1 MKIVRW
7 MGVFLGTLLL
17 SALLAGGALAAEG
30 EIQVTP
36 GVPVEVEKDVLN
48 TNSGVSF
55 SLTAQAGQTIA
66 VEVSGLVPYG
76 EFDEYLSLT
85 WADSSY
91 LIEDDGTYYFHV
103 PQSGVQSW
111 KLRLGNLINE
121 GTVRFVVSLL
131 PGSAEEPNDTLETAT
146 PLSLGTDQTFT
157 VDGWGDEDWFTF
169 EAAPEAGESANY
181 TLRLLDF
188 QTDYSDELVYDVYAP
203 DGSVVSQG
211 TEVNFRHTAQLACTQ
226 QGRYAVRVYTT
237 NRMQISRN
245 PLRIRV
251 DEGGLDPYEP
261 NDTWRSAAPI
271 TPGETVQLILSNRRD
286 QDWFSFTV
294 PEGGMTMALDMEK
307 GITYSLYDGA
317 SLAQGEK
324 GYLTD
329 SAKYHFTVPGTYY
342 LCLAA
347 APDSNVSEEL
357 RTMTLTITKDRD
369 VEPNDTRKA
378 AVPVY
383 EGIPQT
389 FCISA
394 ANDCDWFRLEV
405 PEDAARL
412 MLEVENAGSN
422 HECALYREK
431 DFLLNGENAAP
442 FWEKDGY
449 SWPNAPF
456 SIPVQGGGVYYLKF
470 SWRRYSSALP
480 ERDMQFRFAFAG
492 ENCSGHT
499 TLETALTG
507 VPGQWM
513 EFGGG
518 YDAQSGEVYTY
529 VDLGYL
535 SAGAI
540 LAVETDHHRE
550 DLANLY
556 QLHYESFLVD
566 ASGSRHY
573 SFDYAHDC
581 TQITAYGH
589 YYLRL
594 NGGMLDEN
602 GAHIASRVR
611 YFVST
616 EFVDTDKM
624 SIAAPDSIT
633 MTVGEKTFVE
643 VSGSPENS
651 RWYVDSISLQDE
663 DSCTYDR
670 ATGYLT
676 AKSTG
681 QGTLVV
687 SLRNWDTGEEITKT
701 IPVTVV
707 SPVPTTSITITGA
720 PDTLALGQAVR
731 LEAVLSEG
739 ATEPVYWKSSDPK
752 VLHVSGKG
760 RVTAVGL
767 GTAEIY
773 ASASGCLKT
782 ISITVTGAA
791 APPESLVSGVKLS
804 EYAMTLYCKEPGKA
818 LTATVLPQGV
828 DAAVTWRS
836 SNSAVAKVDQEG
848 VVTPV
853 APGVA
858 VITAGAGDYQTG
870 CIVTV
875 LPARERVTGV
885 EITDAPKTV
894 PLHGGAVLTAT
905 ISPEKATTQTVTW
918 TSSAPDVAAVSR
930 TGIVTALSVGETT
943 ITVTTVDGGFT
954 DQITITVTAAP
965 QMGDVNLDGYVDS
978 GDAMLC
984 LRAAVGAYTVPEA
997 MRRYA
1002 DVNHDGLVDAGDA
1015 VRILRYDAGLLEN
1028 VERQ

>member
-36 GVPVEVEKDVLN
+36 GVPVEVEKDVLDIN
-48 TNSGVSF
+48 PGVSF

-66 VEVSGLVPYG
+66 VEVSGLEMSDAFPR
-76 EFDEYLSLT
+76 EYLLAT
-85 WADSSY
+85 WAGTHYDIEHNGTFY
-91 LIEDDGTYYFHV
+91 LHV
-103 PQSGVQSW
+103 LQSGVQSW
-111 KLRLGNLINE
+111 KLRLGNLTNE
-121 GTVRFVVSLL
+121 GTVRFVVTLL
-131 PGSAEEPNDTLETAT
+131 PGSAEELNDTLETAT

-157 VDGWGDEDWFTF
+157 VDGLGDEDWFTF
-169 EAAPEAGESANY
+169 EAAPEAGKTANY

-203 DGSVVSQG
+203 DGSVVSRG

-226 QGRYAVRVYTT
+226 QGRYAVRVYTMEKT
-237 NRMQISRN
+237 RVSRN

-261 NDTWRSAAPI
+261 NDTWQTAAPI
-271 TPGETVQLILSNRRD
+271 TSGEPIPYVLSNTAD
-286 QDWFSFTV
+286 QDWFCFTV
-294 PEGGMTMALDMEK
+294 PEGGMTMELHVEN
-307 GITYSLYDGA
+307 TTVVCLYDGA
-317 SLAQGEK
+317 TLAQGSVDALYYFSS
-324 GYLTD
+324 GGTLR
-329 SAKYHFTVPGTYY
+329 YHFSKAGAYY
-342 LCLAA
+342 LQFSTRSGNTSEAVRTFTLALEQD
-347 APDSNVSEEL
+347 PDA
-357 RTMTLTITKDRD
+357 
-369 VEPNDTRKA
+369 EPNDTWKTA
-378 AVPVY
+378 TPLYDGVAQKLVL
-383 EGIPQT
+383 
-389 FCISA
+389 SA
-394 ANDCDWFRLEV
+394 FNDEDWFRLEV
-405 PEDAARL
+405 PEGTQTLLIGAFSEDRC
-412 MLEVENAGSN
+412 
-422 HECALYREK
+422 HFALYREK
-431 DFLLNGENAAP
+431 DFLYHGDDANP
-442 FWEKDGY
+442 VTSDSFWENEERPLAVSVAEPGAY
-449 SWPNAPF
+449 L
-456 SIPVQGGGVYYLKF
+456 LKF
-470 SWRRYSSALP
+470 SPYYNDTFPSITILFRCLEQSFDDHATLDTALP
-480 ERDMQFRFAFAG
+480 G
-492 ENCSGHT
+492 E
-499 TLETALTG
+499 
-507 VPGQWM
+507 PGKWM
-513 EFGGG
+513 DCFG
-518 YDAQSGEVYTY
+518 DTY
-529 VDLGYL
+529 IIDLGQL
-535 SAGAI
+535 PEGAI
-540 LAVETDHHRE
+540 VNVEWDEYEARNIWSGGILRDDGEFVSGLNPAHTHTSGLA
-550 DLANLY
+550 A
-556 QLHYESFLVD
+556 
-566 ASGSRHY
+566 
-573 SFDYAHDC
+573 
-581 TQITAYGH
+581 GH
-589 YYLRL
+589 YYLYFPGIETL
-594 NGGMLDEN
+594 NQDGEYTT
-602 GAHIASRVR
+602 SRVR
-611 YFVST
+611 YFVGT

-624 SIAAPDSIT
+624 SITAPDSIT

-651 RWYVDSISLQDE
+651 RWYVDWISLQNKG
-663 DSCTYDR
+663 SCTYDR

-676 AKSTG
+676 AKSAG
-681 QGTLVV
+681 EGTLEIC
-687 SLRNWDTGEEITKT
+687 LRNWDTSQQIFKT
-701 IPVTVV
+701 IPVTVTQTP
-707 SPVPTTSITITGA
+707 SYIPTTSITITGA
-720 PDTLALGQAVR
+720 PDTLPLGQAVQ

-739 ATEPVYWKSSDPK
+739 AMEPVYWKSSDPK

-760 RVTAVGL
+760 RVTAVGI
-767 GTAEIY
+767 GEAEIT
-773 ASASGCLKT
+773 AATASGCLET
-782 ISITVTGAA
+782 ISISVTEAA

-853 APGVA
+853 ASGVA

-885 EITDAPKTV
+885 EITDAPETV
-894 PLHGGAVLTAT
+894 PLHGEAVLTAT
-905 ISPEKATTQTVTW
+905 IYPENATTQTVTW
-918 TSSAPDVAAVSR
+918 TSSDPDVAAVSR

-997 MRRYA
+997 MRPYA

-1028 VERQ
+1028 VELQ

>member
-30 EIQVTP
+30 KIQVTP

-111 KLRLGNLINE
+111 KLWLGNLMSE
-121 GTVRFVVSLL
+121 GTVRFVVTLL
-131 PGSAEEPNDTLETAT
+131 PGSAEEPNGTLETAT
-146 PLSLGTDQTFT
+146 RLSLGTDQTFT

-169 EAAPEAGESANY
+169 EAAPEAGETANY

-203 DGSVVSQG
+203 DGSVVSRG
-211 TEVNFRHTAQLACTQ
+211 TGVNFRHAAQLACTQ
-226 QGRYAVRVYTT
+226 QGRYAIRVYT
-237 NRMQISRN
+237 NEGMQISRN

-261 NDTWRSAAPI
+261 NDTWQTAAPI

-286 QDWFSFTV
+286 RDWFSFTV

-329 SAKYHFTVPGTYY
+329 SVKYHFTVPGTYY

-347 APDSNVSEEL
+347 APNSNVSEEL
-357 RTMTLTITKDRD
+357 RTMTLTLTKDRD

-394 ANDCDWFRLEV
+394 PNDCDWFRLEV

-412 MLEVENAGSN
+412 MLEVENAGSD

-470 SWRRYSSALP
+470 SWSRYSSELP

-518 YDAQSGEVYTY
+518 YGAQSDPLYTY

-535 SAGAI
+535 SVGAI
-540 LAVETDHHRE
+540 VAVETDHHGE
-550 DLANLY
+550 YLGSLY
-556 QLHYESFLVD
+556 QSPYESALVD
-566 ASGSRHY
+566 ASGSRRY
-573 SFDYAHDC
+573 SLDYAHAY

-589 YYLRL
+589 YYLQL

-602 GAHIASRVR
+602 GAYITSRVR
-611 YFVST
+611 YFVGT

-651 RWYVDSISLQDE
+651 RWYVNSISLQDE

-670 ATGYLT
+670 TTGCLTAEATG
-676 AKSTG
+676 K
-681 QGTLVV
+681 GTLVV
-687 SLRNWDTGEEITKT
+687 RLHWDTGEEITKT

-707 SPVPTTSITITGA
+707 DTVPTDSITITGA
-720 PDTLALGQAVR
+720 PDTLPLGKAAQ

-739 ATEPVYWKSSDPK
+739 ATEPVDWKSSDPK

-773 ASASGCLKT
+773 ASTSGCLET
-782 ISITVTGAA
+782 ISISVTEAA

-804 EYAMTLYCKEPGKA
+804 EYAMTLYCKEPGKT

-836 SNSAVAKVDQEG
+836 SNSAVAAVDQEG

-853 APGVA
+853 ASGVA

-894 PLHGGAVLTAT
+894 PLHGEAVLMAT
-905 ISPEKATTQTVTW
+905 IYPEDATTQTVTW
-918 TSSAPDVAAVSR
+918 TSSDPDVAAVSR

-943 ITVTTVDGGFT
+943 ISVTTVDGGFT

-997 MRRYA
+997 TRPYA

-1015 VRILRYDAGLLEN
+1015 VRILRYDAGLLDD
-1028 VERQ
+1028 VELR

>member
-66 VEVSGLVPYG
+66 VEVSGLDAY
-76 EFDEYLSLT
+76 EYLYVT
-85 WADSSY
+85 WADLSY
-91 LIEDDGTYYFHV
+91 RAEGNGTYYLHV
-103 PQSGVQSW
+103 PQSGVQNW
-111 KLRLGNLINE
+111 KLRLDRLMNE
-121 GTVRFVVSLL
+121 GTVRFVFKLL
-131 PGSAEEPNDTLETAT
+131 RGSAEEPNDTLETAT
-146 PLSLGTDQTFT
+146 RLSLGTDQTFT
-157 VDGWGDEDWFTF
+157 VDGLGDEDWFTF
-169 EAAPEAGESANY
+169 EAAPEAGETANY

-188 QTDYSDELVYDVYAP
+188 QTDYSDKLVYDVYAP
-203 DGSVVSQG
+203 DGSVVSRG
-211 TEVNFRHTAQLACTQ
+211 TEVNIRHTAQLACTQ

-261 NDTWRSAAPI
+261 NDTWQTAAPI

-294 PEGGMTMALDMEK
+294 PEGCMTMALDMEM

-347 APDSNVSEEL
+347 APGSNVSEEL
-357 RTMTLTITKDRD
+357 RTMTLTLTRDRD

-378 AVPVY
+378 AAPVY
-383 EGIPQT
+383 EDIPQT

-394 ANDCDWFRLEV
+394 PNDCDWFRLEV

-422 HECALYREK
+422 LECALYREK

-442 FWEKDGY
+442 FWETDGY
-449 SWPNAPF
+449 SWRAL

-470 SWRRYSSALP
+470 SWSRYSSALP
-480 ERDMQFRFAFAG
+480 EGDIQFRFAFAG

-518 YDAQSGEVYTY
+518 YDAQSEQVYTY

-535 SAGAI
+535 PVGAI
-540 LAVETDHHRE
+540 VAVETDHHRE
-550 DLANLY
+550 NLGSLY
-556 QLHYESFLVD
+556 QPPYESTLVN
-566 ASGSRHY
+566 ASGSRRY
-573 SFDYAHDC
+573 LFDYAHDY
-581 TQITAYGH
+581 TQITAGGH
-589 YYLRL
+589 YYLQL

-602 GAHIASRVR
+602 GAYITSRMR
-611 YFVST
+611 YFVGT

-633 MTVGEKTFVE
+633 MSVGEKTFVE

-651 RWYVDSISLQDE
+651 RWYVDSIYLQNE
-663 DSCTYDR
+663 DSCTYDS

-676 AKSTG
+676 AKSAG
-681 QGTLVV
+681 EGILVV
-687 SLRNWDTGEEITKT
+687 CLRNWGTSQQIFKT
-701 IPVTVV
+701 IPVTVTQTP
-707 SPVPTTSITITGA
+707 SYIPTTSLVITGA
-720 PDTLALGQAVR
+720 PDTLPLGQAVQ

-739 ATEPVYWKSSDPK
+739 ATEPVDWKSSDPK
-752 VLHVSGKG
+752 VLYVSGKG
-760 RVTAVGL
+760 RVTAVGI
-767 GTAEIY
+767 GEAEIT
-773 ASASGCLKT
+773 AATASGYSKT
-782 ISITVTGAA
+782 VSITVTEAA

-828 DAAVTWRS
+828 DAVVTWRS

-894 PLHGGAVLTAT
+894 PLHGEAVLTAT

-943 ITVTTVDGGFT
+943 ISVTTVDGGFT
-954 DQITITVTAAP
+954 DTITITVTAAP

-997 MRRYA
+997 MQHYA

>member
-17 SALLAGGALAAEG
+17 SALLAGGALAAE
-30 EIQVTP
+30 VTP
-36 GVPVEVEKDVLN
+36 GEVIEVEKNALYN
-48 TNSGVSF
+48 YPGVSF

-76 EFDEYLSLT
+76 EFAEYLSLT

-91 LIEDDGTYYFHV
+91 HIEDNGTFYLHV
-103 PQSGVQSW
+103 PRSGVQVW
-111 KLRLGNLINE
+111 KLQLRSQTNE
-121 GTVRFVVSLL
+121 GTVRFVVTLL
-131 PGSAEEPNDTLETAT
+131 PGSAEELNDTLETAT
-146 PLSLGTDQTFT
+146 RLSLGTDQTFT
-157 VDGWGDEDWFTF
+157 VDGLGDEDWFTF
-169 EAAPEAGESANY
+169 EAAPEAGETANY

-226 QGRYAVRVYTT
+226 QGRYAIRVYTMWGT
-237 NRMQISRN
+237 RVSRN

-261 NDTWRSAAPI
+261 NDTWQTAAPI
-271 TPGETVQLILSNRRD
+271 TPGETVQLILSNRSDR
-286 QDWFSFTV
+286 DWFSFTV

-347 APDSNVSEEL
+347 APGSNVSEEL
-357 RTMTLTITKDRD
+357 RTMTLTLTKDRD

-394 ANDCDWFRLEV
+394 PNDCDWFRLEV

-470 SWRRYSSALP
+470 SWSRYSSAPP
-480 ERDMQFRFAFAG
+480 EGDIQFRFAFAG

-518 YDAQSGEVYTY
+518 YDVQSGQVYTY

-535 SAGAI
+535 PAGAI
-540 LAVETDHHRE
+540 VAVETDHHRE
-550 DLANLY
+550 NLGSLY
-556 QLHYESFLVD
+556 QSPYESALVD
-566 ASGSRHY
+566 ASGSRRY
-573 SFDYAHDC
+573 SLDYAHDY
-581 TQITAYGH
+581 TQITAGGH
-589 YYLRL
+589 YYLQL

-602 GAHIASRVR
+602 GAYITSRMR
-611 YFVST
+611 YFVGT

-651 RWYVDSISLQDE
+651 RWYVVSISLQNADG
-663 DSCTYDR
+663 CTYHS

-676 AKSTG
+676 AESTG
-681 QGTLVV
+681 EGTLVIC
-687 SLRNWDTGEEITKT
+687 LRNWDTGEDITKT

-707 SPVPTTSITITGA
+707 DFIPTDSITITGA
-720 PDTLALGQAVR
+720 PDTLPLGQAVQ

-739 ATEPVYWKSSDPK
+739 ATEPVDWKSSDPK

-760 RVTAVGL
+760 RVTAVGI
-767 GTAEIY
+767 GEAEIT
-773 ASASGCLKT
+773 AATASGYSKT
-782 ISITVTGAA
+782 VSITVTEAA

-828 DAAVTWRS
+828 DAAVTWHS
-836 SNSAVAKVDQEG
+836 SNSAVAAVDQKG

-853 APGVA
+853 ASGVA

-885 EITDAPKTV
+885 EITDAPETV
-894 PLHGGAVLTAT
+894 PLHGEAVLMAT
-905 ISPEKATTQTVTW
+905 IYPEDATTQTVTW
-918 TSSAPDVAAVSR
+918 TSSDPDVAAVSR

-954 DQITITVTAAP
+954 DTITITVTAAP

-997 MRRYA
+997 MRPYA

-1028 VERQ
+1028 VELQ

>member
-36 GVPVEVEKDVLN
+36 GVPVEVEKDVLY
-48 TNSGVSF
+48 TYSGVSF

-66 VEVSGLVPYG
+66 VEASGLEGV
-76 EFDEYLSLT
+76 EYLTLIRENIYYNI
-85 WADSSY
+85 DRKDILY
-91 LIEDDGTYYFHV
+91 LHV

-111 KLRLGNLINE
+111 NLRLGNLTNE
-121 GTVRFVVSLL
+121 GTVRFVVTLL
-131 PGSAEEPNDTLETAT
+131 PGSAEELNDTLETAT
-146 PLSLGTDQTFT
+146 RLSLGTDQTFT

-169 EAAPEAGESANY
+169 EAAPETGEIANY

-188 QTDYSDELVYDVYAP
+188 QTDYSDELVYEVYAP
-203 DGSVVSQG
+203 DGSVVSRG

-357 RTMTLTITKDRD
+357 RTMTLTLTRDRD

-378 AVPVY
+378 AAPVY

-389 FCISA
+389 FSISA
-394 ANDCDWFRLEV
+394 LNDCDWFRLEV

-449 SWPNAPF
+449 SWPDGAL

-470 SWRRYSSALP
+470 SCSSLGAVPP
-480 ERDMQFRFAFAG
+480 ERDIQFRFAFAG
-492 ENCSGHT
+492 ENYSGHT

-535 SAGAI
+535 PASAI
-540 LAVETDHHRE
+540 VNIQVDR
-550 DLANLY
+550 N
-556 QLHYESFLVD
+556 ESN
-566 ASGSRHY
+566 SYGSHLLRGDSKDSCY
-573 SFDYAHDC
+573 FFS
-581 TQITAYGH
+581 QAYGSFEVEVADR
-589 YYLRL
+589 YYLEL
-594 NGGMLDEN
+594 YGGGMLDEN
-602 GAHIASRVR
+602 GAYITSRVR
-611 YFVST
+611 YFVGT

-651 RWYVDSISLQDE
+651 RWHVDSISLQNAGG
-663 DSCTYDR
+663 CTYDR

-676 AKSTG
+676 AKSAG
-681 QGTLVV
+681 KGTLVV
-687 SLRNWDTGEEITKT
+687 RLHWDTSEDITKT

-707 SPVPTTSITITGA
+707 DFIPTDSITITGA
-720 PDTLALGQAVR
+720 PDKLPLGQAAQ

-752 VLHVSGKG
+752 VLYVSGKG

-773 ASASGCLKT
+773 AATASGCLKT
-782 ISITVTGAA
+782 ISISVTEAA

-853 APGVA
+853 ASGVA

-905 ISPEKATTQTVTW
+905 IYPENATTQTVTW

-954 DQITITVTAAP
+954 DTITITVTAAP

-997 MRRYA
+997 MQPYA
-1002 DVNHDGLVDAGDA
+1002 DVNRDGLVDAGDA
-1015 VRILRYDAGLLEN
+1015 VRILRYDAGLLDD
-1028 VERQ
+1028 VELR

>member
-36 GVPVEVEKDVLN
+36 GVPVEVEKDVLY
-48 TNSGVSF
+48 TYSGVSF

-66 VEVSGLVPYG
+66 VEASGLEGV
-76 EFDEYLSLT
+76 EYLTLIRENIYYNI
-85 WADSSY
+85 DRKDILY
-91 LIEDDGTYYFHV
+91 LHV

-111 KLRLGNLINE
+111 NLRLGNLTNE
-121 GTVRFVVSLL
+121 GTVRFVFKLL
-131 PGSAEEPNDTLETAT
+131 PGCAEELNDTLETAT
-146 PLSLGTDQTFT
+146 RLSLGTDQTFT

-169 EAAPEAGESANY
+169 EAAPEAGETANY

-188 QTDYSDELVYDVYAP
+188 QTDYSDKLVYDVYAP
-203 DGSVVSQG
+203 DGSVVSRG

-347 APDSNVSEEL
+347 APNSNVSEEL
-357 RTMTLTITKDRD
+357 RTMTLTLTRDRD

-378 AVPVY
+378 AAPVY

-394 ANDCDWFRLEV
+394 PNDCDWFRLEV
-405 PEDAARL
+405 PEGAAQL

-442 FWEKDGY
+442 FWEKDIY
-449 SWPNAPF
+449 NWPNGAL

-470 SWRRYSSALP
+470 SWSHYSFAPP
-480 ERDMQFRFAFAG
+480 ERDIQFRFAFAG
-492 ENCSGHT
+492 ESCSGHT

-518 YDAQSGEVYTY
+518 YDAQSEQVYTY

-535 SAGAI
+535 PAGAI
-540 LAVETDHHRE
+540 VNIQVDR
-550 DLANLY
+550 N
-556 QLHYESFLVD
+556 ESN
-566 ASGSRHY
+566 SYGSHLLRGDSKDSCY
-573 SFDYAHDC
+573 FFS
-581 TQITAYGH
+581 QAYGSFEVEVADR
-589 YYLRL
+589 YYLEL
-594 NGGMLDEN
+594 YGGGMLDEN
-602 GAHIASRVR
+602 GAYIASRVR
-611 YFVST
+611 YFVGT
-616 EFVDTDKM
+616 EFVDTDK
-624 SIAAPDSIT
+624 ITITAPDSIT

-643 VSGSPENS
+643 ASGSPENS
-651 RWYVDSISLQDE
+651 RWYVNSIYLQDE

-670 ATGYLT
+670 TTGYLT
-676 AKSTG
+676 AKSAG
-681 QGTLVV
+681 EGTLVIC
-687 SLRNWDTGEEITKT
+687 LRNWDTSQQIFKT

-707 SPVPTTSITITGA
+707 SPVPTDSITITGA
-720 PDTLALGQAVR
+720 PDTLPLGQAVQ

-739 ATEPVYWKSSDPK
+739 ATEPVDWKSSDPK
-752 VLHVSGKG
+752 VLYVSGKG

-773 ASASGCLKT
+773 ASTSGCLET
-782 ISITVTGAA
+782 ISISVTEAA

-828 DAAVTWRS
+828 DAVVTWRS

-853 APGVA
+853 ASGVA

-885 EITDAPKTV
+885 KITDAPETV
-894 PLHGGAVLTAT
+894 PLHGDAVLTAT
-905 ISPEKATTQTVTW
+905 IYPENATTQTVTW

-954 DQITITVTAAP
+954 DQIIITVTAAP

-997 MRRYA
+997 TRPYA

-1028 VERQ
+1028 VELQ

>member
-36 GVPVEVEKDVLN
+36 GVPVEVEKDALD
-48 TNSGVSF
+48 TYSGVSF

-66 VEVSGLVPYG
+66 VEASGLEGV
-76 EFDEYLSLT
+76 EYLTLIRENIYYNI
-85 WADSSY
+85 DRKDIFY
-91 LIEDDGTYYFHV
+91 LHV
-103 PQSGVQSW
+103 PRPGVQSW
-111 KLRLGNLINE
+111 KLRLGNLTNE
-121 GTVRFVVSLL
+121 GTVRFVVTLL

-146 PLSLGTDQTFT
+146 RLSLGTDQTFT

-169 EAAPEAGESANY
+169 EAAPKAGETANY

-188 QTDYSDELVYDVYAP
+188 QTDYSDELVYNVYAP
-203 DGSVVSQG
+203 DGSVVSRG
-211 TEVNFRHTAQLACTQ
+211 TEVNFRHMAQLACTQ

-261 NDTWRSAAPI
+261 NDTWQTAAPI
-271 TPGETVQLILSNRRD
+271 TSGEPIPYVLSNTAD

-294 PEGGMTMALDMEK
+294 PEGSMTMALDMEK

-347 APDSNVSEEL
+347 APGSNVSEEL
-357 RTMTLTITKDRD
+357 RTMTLTLTRDRD
-369 VEPNDTRKA
+369 VEPNDTRKTA
-378 AVPVY
+378 APVF

-394 ANDCDWFRLEV
+394 PNDCDWFRLEV

-412 MLEVENAGSN
+412 MLEVENASSN
-422 HECALYREK
+422 LECALYREK

-442 FWEKDGY
+442 YWEKDGY
-449 SWPNAPF
+449 SWPNEPF
-456 SIPVQGGGVYYLKF
+456 SIPMQGGGVYYLKF
-470 SWRRYSSALP
+470 SWSRYSSALP
-480 ERDMQFRFAFAG
+480 ERDIQFRFAFAG
-492 ENCSGHT
+492 ESCSGHT

-518 YDAQSGEVYTY
+518 YDAQSERVYTY

-540 LAVETDHHRE
+540 VNIQVDRNESNSYGGA
-550 DLANLY
+550 DLLRGDSKDSCYFFIQA
-556 QLHYESFLVD
+556 YESFEVEVAD
-566 ASGSRHY
+566 R
-573 SFDYAHDC
+573 
-581 TQITAYGH
+581 
-589 YYLRL
+589 YYLKL
-594 NGGMLDEN
+594 CGGGMLDEN
-602 GAHIASRVR
+602 GEVVPARVR
-611 YFVST
+611 YFVGT
-616 EFVDTDKM
+616 EVIPEDALT
-624 SIAAPDSIT
+624 IAAPDSIT
-633 MTVGEKTFVE
+633 LTVGESMYVE
-643 VSGSPENS
+643 IAGKPENGRWSIYEYCYSVSGSAVEVNNH
-651 RWYVDSISLQDE
+651 
-663 DSCTYDR
+663 
-670 ATGYLT
+670 TGYLT
-676 AKSTG
+676 G
-681 QGTLVV
+681 QTVGNAILVADV
-687 SLRNWDTGEEITKT
+687 IHEDTGNRVTKS
-701 IPVTVV
+701 IPVTVTQTP
-707 SPVPTTSITITGA
+707 SYIPTTSLVITGA
-720 PDTLALGQAVR
+720 PDTLALGQVAQ

-739 ATEPVYWKSSDPK
+739 ATEPVDWKSSDPK
-752 VLHVSGKG
+752 VLYVSGKG

-773 ASASGCLKT
+773 ASTSGCLET
-782 ISITVTGAA
+782 ISISVTEAA

-804 EYAMTLYCKEPGKA
+804 EYAMTLYCQEPGKA

-828 DAAVTWRS
+828 DAVVTWHS

-894 PLHGGAVLTAT
+894 PLHGEAVLMAT
-905 ISPEKATTQTVTW
+905 IYPEDATTQTVTW
-918 TSSAPDVAAVSR
+918 TSSDPDVAAVSR

-997 MRRYA
+997 TRPYA

-1028 VERQ
+1028 VELR

>member
-36 GVPVEVEKDVLN
+36 GEVIEVEKDVLVN
-48 TNSGVSF
+48 YPGVSF
-55 SLTAQAGQTIA
+55 SLTAQAGQTIT
-66 VEVSGLVPYG
+66 VEVSGLEGV
-76 EFDEYLSLT
+76 EYLTLIRENIYYNI
-85 WADSSY
+85 DRKDIFY
-91 LIEDDGTYYFHV
+91 LHV

-111 KLRLGNLINE
+111 KLRLGNLTNE
-121 GTVRFVVSLL
+121 GTVRFVVTLL

-146 PLSLGTDQTFT
+146 RLSLGTDQTFT

-203 DGSVVSQG
+203 DGSVVSRG
-211 TEVNFRHTAQLACTQ
+211 TGVNFRHTAQLACTQ
-226 QGRYAVRVYTT
+226 QGRYAIRVYT
-237 NRMQISRN
+237 NEGMQISRN

-261 NDTWRSAAPI
+261 NDTWQTAAPI
-271 TPGETVQLILSNRRD
+271 TPGETVQLLLSNRRD

-307 GITYSLYDGA
+307 GTTYSLHDGA
-317 SLAQGEK
+317 SLAQGKK

-347 APDSNVSEEL
+347 APNSNVSEEL
-357 RTMTLTITKDRD
+357 RTMTLTLTKDRD
-369 VEPNDTRKA
+369 VEPNDTRKT

-394 ANDCDWFRLEV
+394 PNDCDWFRLEV

-470 SWRRYSSALP
+470 SWSRYSSAPP
-480 ERDMQFRFAFAG
+480 EGDIQFRFAFAG

-518 YDAQSGEVYTY
+518 YDVQSGQVYTY

-535 SAGAI
+535 PAGAI
-540 LAVETDHHRE
+540 VAVETDHHRE
-550 DLANLY
+550 NLGSLY
-556 QLHYESFLVD
+556 QSPYESALVD
-566 ASGSRHY
+566 ASGSRRY
-573 SFDYAHDC
+573 SLDYAHAY

-602 GAHIASRVR
+602 GAYIASRVR
-611 YFVST
+611 YFVGT
-616 EFVDTDKM
+616 EFVETDKM

-651 RWYVDSISLQDE
+651 RWHVDSISLQNADG
-663 DSCTYDR
+663 CTYDR

-681 QGTLVV
+681 KGTLVV
-687 SLRNWDTGEEITKT
+687 RLHWDTGEEITKT

-720 PDTLALGQAVR
+720 PGTLPLGQAVQ

-739 ATEPVYWKSSDPK
+739 ATEPVDWKSSDPK
-752 VLHVSGKG
+752 VLYVSGNG

-773 ASASGCLKT
+773 ASTSGCLET
-782 ISITVTGAA
+782 ISISVTEAA

-836 SNSAVAKVDQEG
+836 SNSAVAAVDQKG

-885 EITDAPKTV
+885 KITDAPETV
-894 PLHGGAVLTAT
+894 PLHGEAVLMAT
-905 ISPEKATTQTVTW
+905 IYPEDATTQTVTW
-918 TSSAPDVAAVSR
+918 TSSDPDVATVSR

-997 MRRYA
+997 MRPYA

-1028 VERQ
+1028 VELQ